1 MFPLYSSLF
10 VASPYRNELLELGL
24 RSGEKERSKQIMDSP
39 VVFGV
44 CVVAAG
50 RRVVD
55 YYMTWRGK
63 TVRVFLSPH
72 NIHILTSS

>member
-1 MFPLYSSLF
+1 VFPLYSSLF
-10 VASPYRNELLELGL
+10 VAAPYRDELLELGL
-24 RSGEKERSKQIMDSP
+24 RSGEEKERSKQIMDSP

-72 NIHILTSS
+72 NILTSS

>member
-10 VASPYRNELLELGL
+10 VAAPYRDELLELGL
-24 RSGEKERSKQIMDSP
+24 RSGEEKERSKQIMNSP

-72 NIHILTSS
+72 NILTSS

>member
-10 VASPYRNELLELGL
+10 VAAPYRDELLELGL
-24 RSGEKERSKQIMDSP
+24 RSGEEKERSKQIMDSP

-72 NIHILTSS
+72 NILTSS

>member
-10 VASPYRNELLELGL
+10 AAAPYRDESLEMSF
-24 RSGEKERSKQIMDSP
+24 RSGEEKERSKQIMDSP

-63 TVRVFLSPH
+63 TVRVSLSPH
-72 NIHILTSS
+72 NILTSS

>member
-10 VASPYRNELLELGL
+10 VAAPYRDELLELGL
-24 RSGEKERSKQIMDSP
+24 RSGEEKERSKQIMNGP

-72 NIHILTSS
+72 NILTSS

>member
-1 MFPLYSSLF
+1 VFPLYSSLF
-10 VASPYRNELLELGL
+10 VAAPYRDDPLELGL
-24 RSGEKERSKQIMDSP
+24 RSGEEKERSKQIMDSP

-63 TVRVFLSPH
+63 TVRVFLSQH
-72 NIHILTSS
+72 NILTSW

>member
-1 MFPLYSSLF
+1 VFPLYSSLF
-10 VASPYRNELLELGL
+10 VAAPYRDELLELGL
-24 RSGEKERSKQIMDSP
+24 RSGEEKERSKQIMNSP

-72 NIHILTSS
+72 NILTSS